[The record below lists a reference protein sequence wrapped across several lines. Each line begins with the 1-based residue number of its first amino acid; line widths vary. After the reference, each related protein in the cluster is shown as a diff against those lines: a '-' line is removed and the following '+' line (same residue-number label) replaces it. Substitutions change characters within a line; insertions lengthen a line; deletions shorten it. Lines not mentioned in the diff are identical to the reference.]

1 MNNNNDR
8 QSKPSFIKLLFSA
21 LAAAFGVQSKR
32 NLEDDFNQSSAI
44 PFIIAGIVFT
54 VLFILTLI
62 WVVDIVLAN
71 AS

>member
-32 NLEDDFNQSSAI
+32 NLEDDFNQSSAV

-54 VLFILTLI
+54 VLFVLTLI
-62 WVVDIVLAN
+62 WVVDLVLAN